1 MLDYLAFALIYSLGS
16 SKTLHLLI
24 LVIQSL
30 ALSKLLHLAAT
41 STYIGD
47 LRYSILTT
55 NLILQR
61 GTMSRG

>member
-30 ALSKLLHLAAT
+30 ALSKLLHLTAT

-47 LRYSILTT
+47 LRYSILTA